1 MAGDLRRLAK
11 DLDVDTRISFLGNQ
25 TEVANFL
32 SAADLFLL
40 TSDTEGLPATVLEA
54 AYMGVPVVAMRAGGV
69 AECIENE
76 RTGMLV
82 EEGDDDAFAKAVV
95 KLLRDDEVRGAMG
108 VNASAKARRE
118 FTIDRVASRYLD
130 FYRQL
135 MNDNK
140 PSSELHRSD
149 DSWRRA
155 RTS

>member
-1 MAGDLRRLAK
+1 
-11 DLDVDTRISFLGNQ
+11 
-25 TEVANFL
+25 
-32 SAADLFLL
+32 
-40 TSDTEGLPATVLEA
+40 
-54 AYMGVPVVAMRAGGV
+54 
-69 AECIENE
+69 
-76 RTGMLV
+76 MLV